1 MEEWCQQQENRE
13 NEFRVGGRVLL
24 ATGKLWIHPPYG
36 TLKCN
41 IHSSWINES
50 SFSGGAWVLRNHE
63 GDVMLHARD
72 AFRPCYNRIAS
83 ELKCV
88 LWSLSSLH
96 DLHYDIC
103 EVWLDCKAAWE
114 AITNPVSWPKYRASL
129 SKIGQVI
136 RVMRKV
142 SFHLSSP
149 KANLLAREIACS
161 GARDGRLTSYLALGG
176 PSWLHDRIERDKRRG
191 V

>member
-1 MEEWCQQQENRE
+1 MEEWCQQQGNRD
-13 NEFRVGGRVLL
+13 NEFWVGGRVLL

-72 AFRPCYNRIAS
+72 AFRPCYN
-83 ELKCV
+83 L
-88 LWSLSSLH
+88 
-96 DLHYDIC
+96 
-103 EVWLDCKAAWE
+103 WLDCKAAWE

-149 KANLLAREIACS
+149 KANLLAREIGCS
-161 GARDGRLTSYLALGG
+161 VTRDGRLTSHLALGG